1 MTETKCGKPLAVAVH
16 GLEPTDMATPIAPNT
31 APVTT
36 RAAAEATDGRIVRM
50 HAGGTLA
57 RGITSDSRAVVPGSA
72 FVALAGEKFDGHDF
86 VAMATNRGAAL
97 VMVARGRDPG
107 PAHTRTADVIEV
119 DDTLA
124 AWGRLAGAHIRRW
137 REGRSDAVIAAITGS
152 AGKTTTK
159 ELCAALFRA
168 HGACH
173 ATAGNLN
180 NRVGVPAVAFG
191 LEPEHRFAV
200 FEAGMSLRGEI
211 AALAEIL
218 APDVAVITNVGVAHA
233 EGVGGSRADVGREK
247 GALLAALPQSG
258 VAIVR
263 REDDV
268 AMAQLERTHARRVVT
283 FGTTEGADYRLVDR
297 SAARAFGSVAW
308 IERARDGKRLQVHL
322 PIPGEAAALD
332 LMAALAA
339 TEAVVGPME
348 AEAITDALR
357 NHLPAIAGRMQVR
370 HAANGTIVLDDSY
383 NANPESVRAALR
395 TLGEVSENRGRRAVA
410 VLGEM
415 RELGP
420 LGRDE
425 HAALGSAIA
434 ASGAT
439 LAVAIGDVAELAI
452 AAAEG
457 AGVTGVRVADA
468 ERAGRVAATL
478 VEPGDVV
485 LVKASRSVGA
495 ERVVAALLEAG
506 GGEIAGPVE
515 EAR

>member
-1 MTETKCGKPLAVAVH
+1 
-16 GLEPTDMATPIAPNT
+16 MATPIAPNAAT
-31 APVTT
+31 VTT
-36 RAAAEATDGRIVRM
+36 RAAAEATGGRIVRADG
-50 HAGGTLA
+50 HVGDGADGVRA
-57 RGITSDSRAVVPGSA
+57 RGITSDSRAVAPGSA

-97 VMVARGRDPG
+97 LVVARGRVPG
-107 PAHTRTADVIEV
+107 PEITGTADVVEV
-119 DDTLA
+119 DDTLV
-124 AWGRLAGAHIRRW
+124 AWGRLARAHVRDW
-137 REGRSDAVIAAITGS
+137 RAHRADAALTAITGS

-159 ELCAALFRA
+159 ELCAALFRSR
-168 HGACH
+168 GSCH
-173 ATAGNLN
+173 ASAGNLN

-191 LEPEHRFAV
+191 LTPEHRYAV

-218 APDVAVITNVGVAHA
+218 APDVAVITNIGVAHA
-233 EGVGGSRADVGREK
+233 EGVGGTRADVAHEK
-247 GALLAALPQSG
+247 GALLAALSESG

-263 REDDV
+263 REDDA
-268 AMAQLERTHARRVVT
+268 AMAELGRTRAKRIVT
-283 FGTTEGADYRLVDR
+283 FGTTKGAGYRLVDR
-297 SAARAFGSVAW
+297 AADRLDGSVVW
-308 IERARDGKRLQVHL
+308 IERAGERLQVHL

-332 LMAALAA
+332 LLAALAA
-339 TEAVVGPME
+339 TEAVTGAMD
-348 AEAITDALR
+348 AEAITHALR
-357 NHLPAIAGRMQVR
+357 THLPAIAGRMHVR

-395 TLGEVSENRGRRAVA
+395 TLGEVSGARGRRAVV

-420 LGRDE
+420 LADDE
-425 HAALGSAIA
+425 HAALGSSIA
-434 ASGAT
+434 ASHAT

-457 AGVTGVRVADA
+457 IGVTGVRAADA
-468 ERAGRVAATL
+468 EQAGRVAATL

-495 ERVVAALLEAG
+495 ERVVLALLQAG
-506 GGEIAGPVE
+506 GGEIDAPA